1 MKTKLI
7 VLLLIGMGLWTT
19 ADVALG
25 QENRPPVSHAGADRS
40 VKLSPGLRLAV
51 IGSES
56 YDPDGDP
63 LTYRWS
69 ISALP
74 TGSMARLSDD
84 GAVSPIF
91 TPDVVGDYEF
101 QLVVSDE
108 TVESAADFVKITG
121 VPPDPMVEKII
132 GRAGGVLEL
141 QGTLNRIRVE
151 IPADA
156 LAFDT
161 ELAIRQV
168 ELPADTLFDG
178 PGMPIGNVFSFD
190 PPDFAFNRAMNLL
203 LTYRD
208 EDIPAGEDENRL
220 EVYRGSG
227 GGFSVDVGAQCG
239 TIEEGEPPPEYC
251 IDTKSPLIMR
261 STGENVV
268 RLPVNDFAYQ
278 TLYLYT
284 SKETQK

>member
-1 MKTKLI
+1 MKTKRVM
-7 VLLLIGMGLWTT
+7 VLLFIGMGLWTT

-51 IGSES
+51 IGSKS

-156 LAFDT
+156 LAADT
-161 ELAIRQV
+161 ELTIRQV
-168 ELPADTLFDG
+168 SLPAEARFFY
-178 PGMPIGNVFSFD
+178 PGVPIGNTFSFEPHD
-190 PPDFAFNRAMNLL
+190 LKFNRVVDVTF
-203 LTYRD
+203 TYQD
-208 EDIPAGEDENRL
+208 EDIPEGE
-220 EVYRGSG
+220 
-227 GGFSVDVGAQCG
+227 
-239 TIEEGEPPPEYC
+239 EEGGLIIYVAHSMGDIFQGEGGAICEFAADGESVLRGPDC
-251 IDTKSPLIMR
+251 IDTESTLQGPSPDD
-261 STGENVV
+261 NVV
-268 RLPVNDFAYQ
+268 VVLINHFSYRR
-278 TLYLYT
+278 LYLDT
-284 SKETQK
+284 S